1 VVVSVDDTV
10 VHWLPVMLRLPVEL
24 PHGDCVGELL
34 TELHAEDVEEMLIVG
49 DRVLVLLA
57 LAELEVVTLMEE
69 HWDMVRVRVMVRVP
83 LMH

>member
-1 VVVSVDDTV
+1 MDDTV
-10 VHWLPVMLRLPVEL
+10 VHWLPVMLRLPVAL

-49 DRVLVLLA
+49 VRVLVLLA
-57 LAELEVVTLMEE
+57 LAELEEVTHMEE